1 VAALVRLDVGDAAD
15 RLASNALVFES
26 LLAGIA
32 GEQASWKPEP
42 TQWSLLEVVNHLADE
57 EAEDFRRRLELT
69 LTDPVE
75 PWPSIDPLGWVTA
88 RGYLDRELGA
98 SCTRFLSERA
108 RSVAWLRQLR
118 PDLER
123 AHQHPTIG
131 PLKAGDLLAS
141 WLAHDLIHIR
151 QITRLHYRWLE
162 RQVAPYTLAYA
173 GPF

>member
-1 VAALVRLDVGDAAD
+1 MRLYVGDAAD

-32 GEQASWKPEP
+32 SDQAAWKPEP
-42 TQWSLLEVVNHLADE
+42 TQWSILEVVNHLADE
-57 EAEDFRRRLELT
+57 EVEDFRRRLELT
-69 LTDPVE
+69 LTDPVK
-75 PWPSIDPLGWVTA
+75 PWPSIDPQGWVTA
-88 RGYLDRELGA
+88 RGYLDRELGE
-98 SCTRFLSERA
+98 SCVRFLSERA

-123 AHQHPTIG
+123 THQHPTIG
-131 PLKAGDLLAS
+131 PMKAGDLLAS

-162 RQVAPYTLAYA
+162 RQAAPYKLAYA